1 MRVLNAHIGVILF
14 IIILFIGF
22 GFANLQ
28 IDIKNHSKKTARKKR
43 GQIQ

>member
-1 MRVLNAHIGVILF
+1 MKVINEHLGVILF
-14 IIILFIGF
+14 FILLFIGF

-28 IDIKNHSKKTARKKR
+28 IDIKKHTKKTARKKR